1 MSLPAISEN
10 LESWSRVK
18 LDEPIGR
25 AWSPELAIVLARM
38 GENGLMERV
47 FEDLLEGVGF
57 KQVAEGMNVRQGELA
72 RWIMAD
78 EVREKEYESLL
89 RIRAD
94 LMMHETLGIAD
105 ATDPDWVGVAKLR
118 IDQRNK
124 LGSKWFKA
132 RYGDDSKIS
141 VNVGGGSLV
150 SILAGLPVGVRPEIE
165 PEPAKRGRVIEAE
178 KVSDA
183 EPVIAEQPLPAPE
196 QTVKSAP
203 ASSGYVI

>member
-105 ATDPDWVGVAKLR
+105 STDPDWVGVAKLR

-124 LGSKWFKA
+124 LGSKWFKS

-150 SILAGLPVGVRPEIE
+150 SILAGLPVGVRPEPVE
-165 PEPAKRGRVIEAE
+165 EPAKRGRVIEAE
-178 KVSDA
+178 REAEAVSVV
-183 EPVIAEQPLPAPE
+183 PAEQPLPAP
-196 QTVKSAP
+196 VP
-203 ASSGYVI
+203 AVNSGFVI